1 MLKFKN
7 IRCFGWI
14 MLLFFLFGATCSCAK
29 KEKALS
35 PEEIEWSREIRIPLV
50 QLCEVSQESSICPQ
64 TFSGTAKEG
73 RTIQMGFRVH
83 GPVVSLKAKI
93 GEMVEEGEELARLDQ
108 RDFLNTLAV
117 VEAGIA
123 EVQAGL
129 DAKTA
134 SRDGSV
140 AMLQKQLDAAS
151 VQLATVEKNLKK
163 FTELEKKGAV
173 PEIKLDELKLQHEQA
188 LAAKVAAEKQ
198 LENGIKGLDEEI
210 NGYEAKKKGLLAQK
224 KQAED
229 ALSDTILR
237 APCRGFVTQK
247 YVEEGELIAPS
258 VPILAFT
265 DVSEIL
271 VQTTIPESLLVRQ
284 NEFVSYRCSFEAYPG
299 VSFEAELSSLG
310 KALQTGGYGYP
321 LEVRFQAVE
330 EMTIYPGM
338 AASVTINFE
347 PKKGEFLVPLVSIT
361 GDYVVPRKGERAD
374 EYDGESRESI
384 VWSVSPENK
393 VVKRK
398 VKIERLTEEGAVV
411 TGEVSAGDK
420 IVGPGARFL
429 REGQTVRVLN

>member
-1 MLKFKN
+1 
-7 IRCFGWI
+7 

-374 EYDGESRESI
+374 EYDGESRESV

>member
-1 MLKFKN
+1 
-7 IRCFGWI
+7 

>member
-1 MLKFKN
+1 
-7 IRCFGWI
+7 

-374 EYDGESRESI
+374 EYDGESRESV

-429 REGQTVRVLN
+429 REGQTIRVLN